1 MCIRDSPRARVFV
14 DNNTPPGSPE
24 AMEVEN
30 IELPSTSR
38 QKESGKKLARQNR
51 ETKNKEIKKLQE
63 KLKNAQQK
71 YLTYKSRLSRLKKKN
86 LSKQPADDTPRKVV
100 DDLLKGI
107 K

>member
-1 MCIRDSPRARVFV
+1 MEQEFV
-14 DNNTPPGSPE
+14 DNNTPQGSPE

-38 QKESGKKLARQNR
+38 QKESGEKLARRNH

-71 YLTYKSRLSRLKKKN
+71 YLKYKSRLSCLNKKN
-86 LSKQPADDTPRKVV
+86 LTSN
-100 DDLLKGI
+100 LLMILREKWLMI
-107 K
+107 F